1 MSEEL
6 IQKGYTKHGERFG
19 EYEYYNIGKTNF
31 ADLEKHAIVPKLEW
45 GSYKRKAPDALVCD
59 RRNKQNPT
67 VICVVEYKL
76 PTEFNTDNK
85 KYIAFEQCNNY
96 AQVCNAKICIVT
108 DGSEFFWLNP
118 RADKSSCDYTYFDNE
133 DKKERGFAFIRNE
146 NNTYFKEY
154 FDSTSAESINIV
166 ELLCDTI
173 NETNHLIRPAQMIS
187 PSVLAKKVWQSVYMS
202 TGDDPKK
209 CLMTFTE
216 LFIFKFLSDKKIL
229 RYDDN
234 GNSIDFDTVYSK
246 GKNFCLK
253 YYLSNVRPYIKKLFP
268 VGNDGTTIINGL
280 SLKKDQNQDEL
291 FFDVLKAFKENGRL
305 DNIDPAFKSRLFE
318 DFLKSTTGKKQLA
331 QFFTPR
337 NVVKAIVEMANVK
350 NLPNGSSIC
359 DPACGVGGFISETVL
374 NRRANGIND
383 YSVKNGKIITAIDY
397 NGTDYDE
404 LTIILAKANYLI
416 TLIELVAK
424 NASLTENFS
433 EIFSN
438 VFQLQNKSIIGSLEN
453 VKEYQYDLIM
463 SNPPYI
469 SSGKGLYTKYIDDR
483 PELKR
488 HYNTTAIGKEGLFL
502 QKIIAELKPNGKA
515 FVILPD
521 GFFYRPTDNA
531 LKEKIIS
538 ECYIDG
544 IISLPLKTFYATSK
558 KTYILCLTKKSCAN
572 AVQKSPVF
580 LGLVSQI
587 GETLDSD
594 RIPCEKNDL
603 LEISKEYKKFIF
615 DSESYQVTSKRIK
628 VIPFEKI
635 NTNFNWLVEN
645 YWDNDE
651 LIELGLK
658 GEERDLTSDDII
670 EEIDR
675 SVHKFNNVKSSLLG
689 LINEIKAD
697 DTEYVSYSLTDE
709 DTFEFF
715 PAGLGLT
722 RKEYAILDTKNP
734 NDIPVYTAA
743 RKPVAYFCN
752 FKVSPISCSKE
763 SPLISFA
770 SDGDGTA
777 GTNIFYHEA
786 PFYINTS
793 RRAFKVKNPDI
804 NPKYVYY
811 YIQDMKKQYCLD
823 FRFKANNSY
832 LEQIVICVP
841 MKDGKIDKDMQLRFI
856 EYYEKLR
863 SFKQNT
869 LKELFDALNQFEED
883 IDHQLDKTLK
893 RFLNLD
899 IE

>member
-6 IQKGYTKHGERFG
+6 IQKRYLKHGDRFG

-31 ADLEKHAIVPKLEW
+31 ADLENNSIVPKLNW
-45 GSYKRKAPDALVCD
+45 GKYRNKCPDALICD
-59 RRNKQNPT
+59 RRNKQNPI
-67 VICVVEYKL
+67 VICVIEYKQ
-76 PTEFNTDNK
+76 PSEFNTEHK
-85 KYIAFEQCNNY
+85 KHIAFEQCNNY
-96 AQVCNAKICIVT
+96 AQVCNAKICIIT
-108 DGSEFFWLNP
+108 DGIEFYWINP
-118 RADKSSCDYTYFDNE
+118 RAVKKDWDYKYFDNE
-133 DKKERGFAFIRNE
+133 EQKERGFCFIRNE

-154 FDSTSAESINIV
+154 FDQTSAESINTI
-166 ELLCDTI
+166 ELLSSTI
-173 NETNHLIRPAQMIS
+173 TESNHLIRPAQMVS
-187 PSVLAKKVWQSVYMS
+187 PSALAKKVWQSVYMS

-229 RYDDN
+229 KFDEN
-234 GNSIDFDTVYSK
+234 GNSIDFETVYDK
-246 GKNFCLK
+246 GKGYCLK
-253 YYLSNVRPYIKKLFP
+253 YYLANVRPYIKKLFP
-268 VGNDGTTIINGL
+268 IGKDGTTIINGL

-350 NLPNGSSIC
+350 NLPNGSSVC

-374 NRRANGIND
+374 NRRSNGIID
-383 YSVKNGKIITAIDY
+383 YSVKNGDILSSIDY
-397 NGTDYDE
+397 RGTDYDE

-416 TLIELVAK
+416 TLIELVAQ
-424 NASLTENFS
+424 NSSLTERFS
-433 EIFSN
+433 ETFSN
-438 VFQLQNKSIIGSLEN
+438 VFELHNKSIIGSLET
-453 VKEYQYDLIM
+453 VDECKYDLIM

-469 SSGKGLYTKYIDDR
+469 SSGKGLYTKYIDER
-483 PELKR
+483 PSLKK

-538 ECYIDG
+538 ECFVNG

-558 KTYILCLTKKSCAN
+558 KTYILCLTKKS
-572 AVQKSPVF
+572 SPEVLQQNSVF

-594 RIPCEKNDL
+594 RIPSSENDL
-603 LEISKEYKKFIF
+603 LEISKEYKKFAF
-615 DSESYQVTSKRIK
+615 DNDSYQSTSKRIK
-628 VIPFEKI
+628 LVEFNKI
-635 NTNFNWLVEN
+635 KSNLNWLIEN
-645 YWDNDE
+645 YWSDNE
-651 LIELGLK
+651 LVELGIK
-658 GEERDLTSDDII
+658 EEERELTSDDII
-670 EEIDR
+670 EEIDH
-675 SVHKFNNVKSSLLG
+675 VVQKFRNIKSSLNE
-689 LINEIKAD
+689 LIGEIKDD
-697 DTEYVSYSLTDE
+697 DTEYISFSLTDE
-709 DTFEFF
+709 SNFEFIPF
-715 PAGLGLT
+715 GLGLT
-722 RKEYAILDTKNP
+722 RKQYAVLDTKNP
-734 NDIPVYTAA
+734 QDIPVYTAA
-743 RKPVAYFCN
+743 RKPVAYFN
-752 FKVSPISCSKE
+752 SFKSEPLKCSKE
-763 SPLISFA
+763 APLISFA

-777 GTNIFYHEA
+777 GTNIFYHES

-793 RRAFKVKNPDI
+793 RRVFSIKNAEI
-804 NPKYVYY
+804 NPLYVYY
-811 YIQDMKKQYCLD
+811 YIQDMKKQYSLD
-823 FRFKANNSY
+823 FRVKANNSY

-841 MKDGKIDKDMQLRFI
+841 VKNGKIDQDMQLKFI
-856 EYYEKLR
+856 EYYQKMR
-863 SFKQNT
+863 DFKQNM
-869 LKELFDALNQFEED
+869 LNELFHSLEQFQDD

-893 RFLNLD
+893 HFLNLD

>member
-6 IQKGYTKHGERFG
+6 IQKGYTEHGERFG

-45 GSYKRKAPDALVCD
+45 GNYKRKAPDALVCD

-76 PTEFNTDNK
+76 PTEFNTENK
-85 KYIAFEQCNNY
+85 KYKAFEQCNNY
-96 AQVCNAKICIVT
+96 AQVCNAKICVVT
-108 DGSEFFWLNP
+108 DGTEFFWLNP
-118 RADKSSCDYTYFDNE
+118 RADKNSCDYTYFDDE
-133 DKKERGFAFIRNE
+133 DNKERGFAFIRNE

-154 FDSTSAESINIV
+154 FDPTSAESINMV

-173 NETNHLIRPAQMIS
+173 NETNHFIRPAQMVS

-229 RYDDN
+229 KYDDN
-234 GNSIDFDTVYSK
+234 GNLIDFETVYGK

-291 FFDVLKAFKENGRL
+291 FFDVLKAFKDNGRL
-305 DNIDPAFKSRLFE
+305 NNIDPAFKSRLFE

-350 NLPNGSSIC
+350 NLPNGSSVC
-359 DPACGVGGFISETVL
+359 DPACGVGGFISEAVL

-383 YSVKNGKIITAIDY
+383 YSVKNGKIITAVDY
-397 NGTDYDE
+397 IGTDFDE

-416 TLIELVAK
+416 TLIELVAN
-424 NASLTENFS
+424 NASLTEKFS
-433 EIFSN
+433 QIFSN
-438 VFQLQNKSIIGSLEN
+438 VFQLKNKSIIGSLEN
-453 VKEYQYDLIM
+453 VKENQYDLIM

-483 PELKR
+483 PELKKY
-488 HYNTTAIGKEGLFL
+488 YNTTAIGKEGLFL

-531 LKEKIIS
+531 LKGKIIS
-538 ECYIDG
+538 ECNIDG

-572 AVQKSPVF
+572 TIQKNPVF

-603 LEISKEYKKFIF
+603 LEVSKEYKKFIY
-615 DSESYQVTSKRIK
+615 DNDSYQVTSKRIK
-628 VIPFEKI
+628 IIPFEKI

-645 YWDNDE
+645 YWDKDE

-670 EEIDR
+670 DEIDH
-675 SVHKFNNVKSSLLG
+675 SVHKFNNVRSSLLG
-689 LINEIKAD
+689 LINEIKVD
-697 DTEYVSYSLTDE
+697 DTEYISYSLTDE

-722 RKEYAILDTKNP
+722 RKEYAVLDTKNSH
-734 NDIPVYTAA
+734 DIPVYTAA
-743 RKPVAYFCN
+743 RKPVAYFSN

-777 GTNIFYHEA
+777 GTNMFYHES

-793 RRAFKVKNPDI
+793 RRAFKVKNPNI

-811 YIQDMKKQYCLD
+811 YIQDMKKQYSLD

-841 MKDGKIDKDMQLRFI
+841 MKDGKIDRDMQMRFI
-856 EYYEKLR
+856 EYYEKLK

-869 LKELFDALNQFEED
+869 LKELFDALNQFEQD

-899 IE
+899 ME